1 MSIRMVSYTGHASMI
16 VHKAAMMK
24 NGGMPSVHFGT
35 EVHALSG
42 KTRE

>member
-1 MSIRMVSYTGHASMI
+1 MI

-24 NGGMPSVHFGT
+24 NGGMPGVHFGT
-35 EVHALSG
+35 EVHALSR